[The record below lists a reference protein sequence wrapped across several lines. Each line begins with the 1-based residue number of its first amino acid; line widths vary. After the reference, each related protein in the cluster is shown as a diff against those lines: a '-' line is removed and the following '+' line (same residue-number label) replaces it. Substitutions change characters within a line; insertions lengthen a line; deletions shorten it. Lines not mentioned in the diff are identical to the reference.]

1 MTYTVPNKT
10 YPMKPAITAITAAI
24 LFGLVF
30 AFSGHPLEI
39 TDYVVIVF
47 ATSIVMWTFEQ
58 YDHHRAH

>member
-1 MTYTVPNKT
+1 
-10 YPMKPAITAITAAI
+10 MKPALTAITAAI